1 MSKLTLVTGGCRS
14 GKSKYGEN
22 LLKHTDDVLYIATAI
37 VTDDEMKHRV
47 EKHKES
53 RNKNWQTLESYKDL
67 YKKIERFTERYIF
80 LDCVTIMTTNLMFE
94 ITTNYDNISDD
105 ETDKICDSIKNEFTL
120 FLEKCKELDKEVVL
134 ITNEVGWGLVPE
146 NKLSRIF
153 RDIQGFINQHVAN
166 ICDEVYLVCC
176 GQGLKIKG

>member
-22 LLKHTDDVLYIATAI
+22 LLKHTDDVLYIAT
-37 VTDDEMKHRV
+37 DDEMKHRI

-53 RNKNWQTLESYKDL
+53 RNKKWKTLESYKDL
-67 YKKIERFTERYIF
+67 HKKIERFTERYVF

-94 ITTNYDNISDD
+94 ITTNYDDISD
-105 ETDKICDSIKNEFTL
+105 EEIDKICDNIKNEFTL

-134 ITNEVGWGLVPE
+134 LPT
-146 NKLSRIF
+146 KL
-153 RDIQGFINQHVAN
+153 DG
-166 ICDEVYLVCC
+166 D
-176 GQGLKIKG
+176 

>member
-1 MSKLTLVTGGCRS
+1 
-14 GKSKYGEN
+14 
-22 LLKHTDDVLYIATAI
+22 
-37 VTDDEMKHRV
+37 
-47 EKHKES
+47 
-53 RNKNWQTLESYKDL
+53 
-67 YKKIERFTERYIF
+67 
-80 LDCVTIMTTNLMFE
+80 MTTNLMFE